1 MLQEVLKSGGGL
13 WSKTPGNIDP
23 LSERSIEA
31 WDFESLFWI

>member
-13 WSKTPGNIDP
+13 WSKTRGNIDP
-23 LSERSIEA
+23 PSECIIEA